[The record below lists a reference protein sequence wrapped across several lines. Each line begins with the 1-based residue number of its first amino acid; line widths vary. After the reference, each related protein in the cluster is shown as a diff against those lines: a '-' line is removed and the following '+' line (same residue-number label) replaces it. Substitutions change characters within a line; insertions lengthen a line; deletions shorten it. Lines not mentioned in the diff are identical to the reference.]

1 MRNFLSMECR
11 NLKCNLLSSV
21 EGILFFSLL
30 VLVVTRDTV
39 AKYVIKQ
46 AFVESQA

>member
-21 EGILFFSLL
+21 EGILFFLL
-30 VLVVTRDTV
+30 VLLVTRDTV